1 MVTNN
6 ISRPALR
13 WFGGKWKLADWII
26 SHFPAHTCY
35 CEPYSGAASVLIRK
49 SPAFVEV
56 YNDLNGMAVNF
67 FKVLRERPDAL
78 VRAIALTPYSRAE
91 YLQAQKPGADE
102 DPLES
107 ARRFAVWC
115 WQGRGRGG
123 VVELGGWRFMR
134 TDSRG
139 QTPCDDWNN
148 MAHLYEIA
156 ARFKRAQIESGDAL
170 DCIRR
175 YDTPKTLFYVDPPY
189 VQETRSGRWRTS
201 SYVHEM
207 DDAAHR
213 ALATTLLQAK
223 GMVILSGYPSDLYDE
238 LYAGWHRVETTARTD
253 ALASNRERT
262 EVLWISPNTVKSKAA
277 HCYTPAFKFE
287 SEVDA

>member
-1 MVTNN
+1 VNTNN
-6 ISRPALR
+6 IKRPALR
-13 WFGGKWKLADWII
+13 YFGGKWRLADWII
-26 SHFPAHTCY
+26 SHFPPHTCY
-35 CEPYSGAASVLIRK
+35 VEPFAGAASVLIRK
-49 SPAFVEV
+49 ETSYAEV

-67 FKVLRERPDAL
+67 FKVLRERPDDL

-91 YLQAQKPGADE
+91 YLQASIVTDDA
-102 DPLES
+102 LEN
-107 ARRFAVWC
+107 ARRFAAWC
-115 WQGRGRGG
+115 WMGRGRGG

-134 TDSRG
+134 ADSRA

-156 ARFKRAQIESGDAL
+156 ARFKRVQIESSDAL

-213 ALATTLLQAK
+213 ELASALHAVQ
-223 GMVILSGYPSDLYDE
+223 GMVILSGYPSPLYDE
-238 LYAGWHRVETTARTD
+238 LYKDWLRVETTARTD
-253 ALASNRERT
+253 ALVSNRERT
-262 EVLWISPNTVKSKAA
+262 EVLWISPNTVKAKAA
-277 HCYTPAFKFE
+277 HCYTPAFNFTN
-287 SEVDA
+287 